1 MKIVEAAARHNT
13 ATASRKDT
21 QTKPIVISKKK
32 LEKAL
37 AIISNYRTDYRLF
50 YRIQV
55 HPDGQLRNRF
65 QGLQCGERDLGKP
78 VVGFKHFNLFF
89 NNPIFWDLIRNTLLL
104 SVYHLVA
111 GFPIPILL
119 ALALNEVRNGLFK
132 RTVQM
137 VTYAPHFISTVVM
150 VSMIMLVLSPSLGI
164 VTTALKA
171 LGMEEIDFLGNP
183 EPVPLRLCMVGYMA
197 DRRIFR
203 DHLLGGAGGSRS
215 VAVRSCQSRWGI
227 QASKDYPI
235 DLPGLMPTA
244 VIILILNLGGIMS
257 VGFEKTYL
265 LQNPLNLETSEV
277 IATYVYKIGLLNANF
292 SFATAVGLFNS
303 VINLSL
309 LVLVN
314 AFAKRI
320 AKSSLW

>member
-1 MKIVEAAARHNT
+1 VVKGIWG
-13 ATASRKDT
+13 S
-21 QTKPIVISKKK
+21 PW
-32 LEKAL
+32 
-37 AIISNYRTDYRLF
+37 
-50 YRIQV
+50 
-55 HPDGQLRNRF
+55 
-65 QGLQCGERDLGKP
+65 
-78 VVGFKHFNLFF
+78 VGFKHFNLFF

-183 EPVPLRLCMVGYMA
+183 DL
-197 DRRIFR
+197 F
-203 DHLLGGAGGSRS
+203 RS
-215 VAVRSCQSRWGI
+215 VYVWSDIWQTAGYSAIIYLAALAGVDPSLYEAARVDGASRLQKI
-227 QASKDYPI
+227 IHI